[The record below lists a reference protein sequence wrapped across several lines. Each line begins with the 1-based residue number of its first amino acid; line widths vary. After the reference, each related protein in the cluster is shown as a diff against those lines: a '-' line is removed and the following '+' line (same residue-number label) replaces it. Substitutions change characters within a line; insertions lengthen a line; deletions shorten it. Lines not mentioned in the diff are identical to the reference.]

1 MSEWSFQKGMSVQP
15 FVHSLLAQAAEM
27 GASDIHIEP
36 LDRNVRVRFR
46 IDGILQTIGHME
58 TTFLSPVSARIKV
71 MSHMDIANT
80 RLPMDGRCIWKG
92 KNHMLDVRVSTMP
105 TVRGEKIVLRLFA
118 DHQPFHLD
126 ELIPYEPSRQL
137 LRRIV
142 RGSQG
147 LFLICGPT
155 GSGKT
160 TTLYALL
167 RELDSPE
174 ISIATLEDPVELRVN
189 GFCQSQIHEK
199 GGLAFQN
206 GLRALL
212 RQDPD
217 ILVIGEI
224 RDAQTAG
231 IALQAALTGH
241 RVFSTLHTARAVDVP
256 LRLLDMGL
264 EPFLVAEALS
274 GMASQRLARYRT
286 EDGYRGRFCLCE
298 VVRSGPS
305 MRQAVQKRE
314 ERKKLL
320 EAASK
325 DKAVFM
331 NECIRHAL
339 REQLT
344 DEKEIH
350 RIYEEEGDDVD
361 C

>member
-1 MSEWSFQKGMSVQP
+1 MSEWTYHSGMPVQP
-15 FVHSLLAQAAEM
+15 FVNTMLTQAVQM

-36 LDRNVRVRFR
+36 MDKQVRVRFR
-46 IDGILQTIGHME
+46 IDGILQTVGYLE
-58 TTFLSPVSARIKV
+58 TTLLPQVSARIKV

-80 RLPMDGRCIWKG
+80 RLPMDGRCVWKG
-92 KNHMLDVRVSTMP
+92 NHHILDVRVSTMP
-105 TVRGEKIVLRLFA
+105 TVRGEKIVLRLFT
-118 DHQPFHLD
+118 DHQPFCLD
-126 ELIPYEPSRQL
+126 ELIPYMPSRQL
-137 LRRIV
+137 LRQIV
-142 RGSQG
+142 HGSQG

-174 ISIATLEDPVELRVN
+174 ISIATLEDPVELRVD

-224 RDAQTAG
+224 RDAETAG

-286 EDGYRGRFCLCE
+286 KDGYHGRFCLCE
-298 VVRSGPS
+298 VVHSGAAL
-305 MRQAVQKRE
+305 RQAVQKRS

-320 EAASK
+320 EAASQ
-325 DKAVFM
+325 DQAVFM
-331 NECIRHAL
+331 KECISHAL
-339 REQLT
+339 REGLT
-344 DEKEIH
+344 DEPEI
-350 RIYEEEGDDVD
+350 RRVYDEGEDDD
-361 C
+361 Y